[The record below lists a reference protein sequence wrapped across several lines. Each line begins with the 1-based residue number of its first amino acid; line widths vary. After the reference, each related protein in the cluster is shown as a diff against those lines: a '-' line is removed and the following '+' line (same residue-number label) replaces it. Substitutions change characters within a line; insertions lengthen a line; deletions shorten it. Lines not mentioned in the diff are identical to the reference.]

1 MNREPENA
9 VWRDLTDPRRA
20 EYLDNLEEGLKEP
33 EFDNV
38 QIPEKFGARTRS
50 QYGCSAHS

>member
-20 EYLDNLEEGLKEP
+20 EYLDDLEEGFSKRFSRWRRAFLQC
-33 EFDNV
+33 F
-38 QIPEKFGARTRS
+38 
-50 QYGCSAHS
+50 